1 MKGLSLD
8 LGLLMDR
15 NRVRT
20 DPEDRLAYS
29 NDATHYFKRSM
40 PDAVVIPANTEE
52 VSRVMK
58 YAYDHQIP
66 VTPRGAGSGLS
77 GACTPVHG
85 GIVMD
90 MKRMNQILEVDAR
103 NMTATVEAGLVLSKF
118 HRTVEKMGL
127 FYPPDPQSMSVCTL
141 GGNVATR
148 AGGPRGVKYG
158 TTGNYVLGLEMVLPD
173 GTVINSGGKFVKQSV
188 GYDLTHLMTGSE
200 GTLGVI
206 TRVNVRLIALPSAH
220 RTIVV
225 TCESPEQ
232 AAEIVSEIM
241 ARGTV
246 PAMLEYLSQG
256 AVGIM
261 NNIISPP
268 LAGDAEAYLLIEV
281 DGTQSQVEHDTLIIT
296 ELCKEM
302 QPREVRVIKDEKE
315 AASYWQA
322 RSNLYPLMLT
332 ILERVITED
341 LTVPRSML
349 PEMVRMVQE
358 VSASVGVGIGLGGH
372 AGDGNIHPTI
382 LHFQTSPELDEKS
395 QIAIRELL
403 RKGLELGGTISGEHG
418 IGIHKAEFL
427 AWELGEAQIELLKR
441 IKQAFDPKNIMNP
454 GKIWPEGGEG
464 WC

>member
-1 MKGLSLD
+1 VKGLALD

-15 NRVRT
+15 SRVRT
-20 DPEDRLAYS
+20 DLEDLLAYT
-29 NDATHYFKRSM
+29 NDATHYYKRSM
-40 PDAVVIPANTEE
+40 PDAVVLPENTAE
-52 VSRVMK
+52 VSRVMA
-58 YAYDHQIP
+58 YATRQQIP

-77 GACTPVHG
+77 GACTPVKG

-90 MKRMNQILEVDAR
+90 MKRMNQIIEIDAR
-103 NMTATVEAGLVLSKF
+103 NMTATVEAGLVLANF
-118 HRTVEKMGL
+118 HRAVEKLGL

-158 TTGNYVLGLEMVLPD
+158 TTGNYVLGLEFVLPD

-206 TRVNVRLIALPSAH
+206 TRVNVRLLPLPPAH
-220 RTIVV
+220 RTLVV

-232 AAEIVSEIM
+232 AAEMVAEII

-246 PAMLEYLSQG
+246 PSMLEYLSQG

-268 LAGDAEAYLLIEV
+268 LPGDAEAYLLIEI
-281 DGTQSQVEHDTLIIT
+281 DGTESQVDYDTFVIT
-296 ELCKEM
+296 GLCREM
-302 QPREVRVIKDEKE
+302 KPREIRVIEDERE
-315 AASYWQA
+315 AASYWRA
-322 RSNLYPLMLT
+322 RSNLYPLMLS

-358 VSASVGVGIGLGGH
+358 VSASLGVGIGLGGH

-395 QIAIRELL
+395 QVAIGELL
-403 RKGLELGGTISGEHG
+403 KKGLELGGTISGEHG

-427 AWELGEAQIELLKR
+427 AWDLGEAQIELMKR
-441 IKQAFDPKNIMNP
+441 VKRAFDPLDIMNP
-454 GKIWPEGGEG
+454 GKIWPEGGE
-464 WC
+464 CRC

>member
-8 LGLLMDR
+8 LGLLMDK

-20 DPEDRLAYS
+20 DPEDLLAYT

-40 PDAVVIPANTEE
+40 PDAVVLPNSTEE

-58 YAYDHQIP
+58 YASKHQIP

-90 MKRMNQILEVDAR
+90 MKRMNQILEIDPR

-127 FYPPDPQSMSVCTL
+127 FYPPDPQSLSVCTL

-158 TTGNYVLGLEMVLPD
+158 TTGNYVLGMEIVLPD
-173 GTVINSGGKFVKQSV
+173 GSVINSGGKFVKQSV
-188 GYDLTHLMTGSE
+188 GYDITHLMTGSE

-206 TRVNVRLIALPSAH
+206 TRINVRLIALPPEH
-220 RTIVV
+220 KTIVV

-232 AAEIVSEIM
+232 AAEMVAEII

-281 DGTQSQVEHDTLIIT
+281 DGNRSQVDYDTAVIT
-296 ELCKEM
+296 DLCKEM
-302 QPREVRVIKDEKE
+302 KPREVRVIEDERE
-315 AASYWQA
+315 AASYWRA

-332 ILERVITED
+332 ILERVISED

-358 VSASVGVGIGLGGH
+358 VSASTGVGIGLGGH

-395 QIAIRELL
+395 QIAIGELL
-403 RKGLELGGTISGEHG
+403 KKGLELGGTISGEHG
-418 IGIHKAEFL
+418 IGIHKSEFL
-427 AWELGEAQIELLKR
+427 AWELGEVQIELMKR
-441 IKQAFDPKNIMNP
+441 IKQAFDPLNIMNP
-454 GKIWPEGGEG
+454 GKIWPEGGE
-464 WC
+464 CRC

>member
-8 LGLLMDR
+8 LGLLMDK

-20 DPEDRLAYS
+20 DPEDLLAYT

-40 PDAVVIPANTEE
+40 PDAVVLPNSTEE

-58 YAYDHQIP
+58 YASKHQIP

-90 MKRMNQILEVDAR
+90 MKRMNQILEIDPR

-127 FYPPDPQSMSVCTL
+127 FYPPDPQSLSVCTL

-158 TTGNYVLGLEMVLPD
+158 TTGNYVLGMEIVLPD
-173 GTVINSGGKFVKQSV
+173 GSVINSGGKFVKQSV
-188 GYDLTHLMTGSE
+188 GYDITHLMTGSE

-206 TRVNVRLIALPSAH
+206 TRINVRLIALPPEH
-220 RTIVV
+220 KTIVV

-232 AAEIVSEIM
+232 AAEMVAEII

-281 DGTQSQVEHDTLIIT
+281 DGNRSQVDYDTAVIT
-296 ELCKEM
+296 DLCKEM
-302 QPREVRVIKDEKE
+302 KPREVRVIEDERE
-315 AASYWQA
+315 AASYWRA

-332 ILERVITED
+332 ILRG
-341 LTVPRSML
+341 SS
-349 PEMVRMVQE
+349 VR
-358 VSASVGVGIGLGGH
+358 
-372 AGDGNIHPTI
+372 
-382 LHFQTSPELDEKS
+382 TSPC
-395 QIAIRELL
+395 
-403 RKGLELGGTISGEHG
+403 
-418 IGIHKAEFL
+418 L
-427 AWELGEAQIELLKR
+427 AVCCRRW
-441 IKQAFDPKNIMNP
+441 
-454 GKIWPEGGEG
+454 
-464 WC
+464 